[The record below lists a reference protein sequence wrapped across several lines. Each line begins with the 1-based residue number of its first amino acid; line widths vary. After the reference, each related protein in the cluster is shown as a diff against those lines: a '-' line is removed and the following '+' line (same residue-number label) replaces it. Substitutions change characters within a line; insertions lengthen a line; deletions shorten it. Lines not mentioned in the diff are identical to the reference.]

1 MQNLQLGASLQ
12 GRLRNTDL
20 PVSKCLYPLFEAV
33 VNSIYAI
40 DDRVDSDNEKSK
52 CSTPKQVVAAVLVQR
67 LIRTSCTFLQYAHC
81 NKLSDGFRGT
91 SHLRVKEWTEYIFLD
106 VTGDIAVK
114 LHVPL
119 LLVFVL
125 LAFTLAHQGRCGCE
139 QSELLICSRFL
150 EHIFGLDFYAK
161 LSIFLQI
168 TKCQR
173 TI

>member
-1 MQNLQLGASLQ
+1 MSLTFSMTCMVLSLASLGMSKRVREPTGAEKFRLPLNVIRVRTSNVGCNYHPCMVLGAYREYCPQ
-12 GRLRNTDL
+12 
-20 PVSKCLYPLFEAV
+20 
-33 VNSIYAI
+33 
-40 DDRVDSDNEKSK
+40 
-52 CSTPKQVVAAVLVQR
+52 KQQ
-67 LIRTSCTFLQYAHC
+67 CG
-81 NKLSDGFRGT
+81 NKLFHYHDLIPLQKIAF
-91 SHLRVKEWTEYIFLD
+91 KTEYIFVD

-125 LAFTLAHQGRCGCE
+125 LAFTFAHQGRCGCE

-173 TI
+173 